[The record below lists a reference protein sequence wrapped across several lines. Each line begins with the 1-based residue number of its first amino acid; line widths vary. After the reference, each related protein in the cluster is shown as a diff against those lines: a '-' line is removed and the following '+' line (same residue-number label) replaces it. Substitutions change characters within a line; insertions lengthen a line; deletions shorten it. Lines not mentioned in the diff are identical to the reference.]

1 MNRKMN
7 MTKDVFVCLSDIV
20 IFFFLLKWIGCF
32 YLFK

>member
-20 IFFFLLKWIGCF
+20 IFFFFIKMDRMFIF
-32 YLFK
+32 V